1 MTGVPA
7 PMPYA
12 RNLEKA
18 KTPSKERIIEAV
30 RRVCYA
36 NGNGKS

>member
-1 MTGVPA
+1 
-7 PMPYA
+7 MPYA

-36 NGNGKS
+36 NGNH